1 MESMQSTTSA
11 SHSLTI
17 GELASRFGLATHVLR
32 HWESE
37 GLLTP
42 ASRVSGQRRY
52 RSDQIARV
60 AMIIRGKESGL
71 SLTQLRE
78 MMESP
83 DRDARVEILRQHH
96 ATLEAKI
103 VEIEAAKAMV
113 EHALVCTAMDFTACP
128 NFLRIVDLLEKQ
140 RDGTSPRLDHEM
152 GCAVHGIQ
160 DARQSDVSD
169 DTPA

>member
-1 MESMQSTTSA
+1 MESTQTTS
-11 SHSLTI
+11 SGSGSLTI

-52 RSDQIARV
+52 RRDQIARV

-71 SLTQLRE
+71 SLAQLRE

-96 ATLEAKI
+96 AALEAKI

-128 NFLRIVDLLEKQ
+128 NFLQIVDLLEQ
-140 RDGTSPRLDHEM
+140 HHDGASYRLDHDM
-152 GCAVHGIQ
+152 KCAMHRLEDVRMN
-160 DARQSDVSD
+160 DASDAA
-169 DTPA
+169 PA